1 MSVDRQQPLPVSV
14 IGAGC
19 AGLSLVARAAD
30 LPGHKLSLIAP
41 KQDDA
46 DDHIWGFWAMEWL
59 QPATSAARKQWANW
73 QIISDDQHVL
83 HHAVRHPYCA
93 IHRHRWL
100 QDCQDKAKASGVE
113 FRHDLGLP
121 APTQQT
127 LAEQTLAQQTLAEQT
142 IAGQI
147 LDSRPPPVPDGM
159 MLQHFVGWEV
169 RAAAG
174 TFDPTTAILMD
185 FRCDQTRGMHFI
197 YCLPFSDQEALI
209 ESTLF
214 SPELAPADFYD
225 AAITSYLKS
234 ICHLSAFEINRRES
248 GVIPLGVLGRH
259 DPGLVGIGANGGAIR
274 PSSGYAFSFI
284 QKQIDHA
291 VSRAVAGK
299 PLAVGVP
306 HSAFEL
312 WMDRIFLAVLR
323 RHPELAPHIFTAM
336 AAALTGDEFARFL
349 SGEAGMKT
357 WAKVIMAMPKIPFLW
372 GLLHPEAKAVS

>member
-1 MSVDRQQPLPVSV
+1 MSGDRHQPLSVSV

-19 AGLSLVARAAD
+19 AGLSLAARAAD
-30 LPGHKLSLIAP
+30 LPGHQLSLIAP

-46 DDHIWGFWAMEWL
+46 DDHIWGFWAMDWL
-59 QPATSAARKQWANW
+59 RPATSAARKQWANW
-73 QIISDDQHVL
+73 QIISNDQHVV
-83 HHAVRHPYCA
+83 HHSARHPYCA

-100 QDCQDKAKASGVE
+100 QYCQDKAEASGVE
-113 FRHDLGLP
+113 FRHSLLP
-121 APTQQT
+121 QVS
-127 LAEQTLAQQTLAEQT
+127 AEQIL
-142 IAGQI
+142 AGQI
-147 LDSRPPPVPDGM
+147 LDSRPPAVPDGM

-174 TFDPTTAILMD
+174 AFDPTTAILMD

-197 YCLPFSDQEALI
+197 YCLPFSDKEALI

-225 AAITSYLKS
+225 AAITSYLKR

-291 VSRAVAGK
+291 VSHAVAGE

-323 RHPELAPHIFTAM
+323 RHPGLAPGIFAAM

-349 SGEAGMKT
+349 SGEAGVKT

-372 GLLHPEAKAVS
+372 GLLHPEAKAAA

>member
-1 MSVDRQQPLPVSV
+1 MSSDGSTSSEEAIRPVGV
-14 IGAGC
+14 FGDGC
-19 AGLSLVARAAD
+19 AALSLAARARD
-30 LPGHKLSLIAP
+30 LPGYSLTIYQP
-41 KQDDA
+41 DSGGPEK
-46 DDHIWGFWAMEWL
+46 DHIWGFWGTPHLDRAARLAFARWQKWQLVSQDRAVVMTAEARPYHALRRSDWIADCRRA
-59 QPATSAARKQWANW
+59 ATSA
-73 QIISDDQHVL
+73 
-83 HHAVRHPYCA
+83 
-93 IHRHRWL
+93 
-100 QDCQDKAKASGVE
+100 GVG
-113 FRHDLGLP
+113 FAPMPPRPNDP
-121 APTQQT
+121 A
-127 LAEQTLAQQTLAEQT
+127 T
-142 IAGQI
+142 IWF
-147 LDSRPPPVPDGM
+147 DSRPPVVPDGM

-169 RAAAG
+169 KASAG
-174 TFDPTTAILMD
+174 AFDPTTAILMD

-225 AAITSYLKS
+225 VAITSYLER
-234 ICHLSAFEINRRES
+234 ICHLSAFEISRRET

-291 VSRAVAGK
+291 VSNAVAGK

-323 RHPELAPHIFTAM
+323 RHPELAPDIFTAM
-336 AAALTGDEFARFL
+336 VAALTGDEFARFL
-349 SGEAGMKT
+349 SGEAGVKT

-372 GLLHPEAKAVS
+372 GLMHPEAKAAA

>member
-1 MSVDRQQPLPVSV
+1 MSGDQQQPFPVSV

-19 AGLSLVARAAD
+19 AGLSLAARAAD

-41 KQDDA
+41 KQDDS
-46 DDHIWGFWAMEWL
+46 DDHVWGFWAMDWL
-59 QPATSAARKQWANW
+59 QPATLAARKQWTTW
-73 QIISDDQHVL
+73 QIISNDQHIV
-83 HHAVRHPYCA
+83 HHSARHPYCA
-93 IHRHRWL
+93 IYRHQWL
-100 QDCQDKAKASGVE
+100 QDCQDKAEASGVE
-113 FRHDLGLP
+113 FRHNLVP
-121 APTQQT
+121 QAS
-127 LAEQTLAQQTLAEQT
+127 AEQFMAS
-142 IAGQI
+142 QI

-174 TFDPTTAILMD
+174 AFDPTTAILMD

-214 SPELAPADFYD
+214 SPELAPADFCH
-225 AAITSYLKS
+225 AAIISYLKR
-234 ICHLSAFEINRRES
+234 ICHLSSFEISRRES

-291 VSRAVAGK
+291 VSHAVACK
-299 PLAVGVP
+299 PLAVRVP

-323 RHPELAPHIFTAM
+323 RQPELAPDIFTAM

-349 SGEAGMKT
+349 SGEAGVKT

-372 GLLHPEAKAVS
+372 GLLHPEANAAT

>member
-1 MSVDRQQPLPVSV
+1 MSDNRQRPLQISV

-19 AGLSLVARAAD
+19 AGLSLAARAAD
-30 LPGHKLSLIAP
+30 LPGHQISLIAP

-46 DDHIWGFWAMEWL
+46 DDHIWGFWAMPWV
-59 QPATSAARKQWANW
+59 QPATVAARKQWTKW
-73 QIISDDQHVL
+73 RIISHDEDVL
-83 HHAVRHPYCA
+83 HHANQHPYCA
-93 IHRHRWL
+93 IHRHHWL
-100 QDCQDKAKASGVE
+100 QDCRDKAKASGVRFHPE
-113 FRHDLGLP
+113 LVMQAADD
-121 APTQQT
+121 
-127 LAEQTLAQQTLAEQT
+127 
-142 IAGQI
+142 QI

-169 RAAAG
+169 TVAAG

-197 YCLPFSDQEALI
+197 YCLPFSDRQALV

-214 SPELAPADFYD
+214 SSERAPANYYD
-225 AAITSYLKS
+225 RAITTYLQT
-234 ICHLSAFEINRRES
+234 ICGLSAFDVSRRES

-284 QKQIDHA
+284 HKQIDHA
-291 VSRAVAGK
+291 VAQAVAGK

-323 RHPELAPHIFTAM
+323 RQPDLAPAIFTAM

-349 SGEAGMKT
+349 SGEAGIKI
-357 WAKVIMAMPKIPFLW
+357 WLKVILAMPKIPFLW
-372 GLLHPEAKAVS
+372 GLLHPEAKAAA

>member
-1 MSVDRQQPLPVSV
+1 MSSDRQQQFPVSV

-19 AGLSLVARAAD
+19 AGLSLAARAAE
-30 LPGHKLSLIAP
+30 LPGHKLSLIVS
-41 KQDDA
+41 KQDVA

-73 QIISDDQHVL
+73 QIISNDQHVL
-83 HHAVRHPYCA
+83 HHSAWHPYCA

-100 QDCQDKAKASGVE
+100 QDCQDKAEASGVE
-113 FRHDLGLP
+113 FCHDLSLQ
-121 APTQQT
+121 AS
-127 LAEQTLAQQTLAEQT
+127 AEKTT
-142 IAGQI
+142 AGQI
-147 LDSRPPPVPDGM
+147 LDSRPPPIPNGV

-174 TFDPTTAILMD
+174 AFDPTTAILMD
-185 FRCDQTRGMHFI
+185 FRCDQTRGVHFI

-214 SPELAPADFYD
+214 SPELAPADFYV
-225 AAITSYLKS
+225 ASITSYLKN
-234 ICHLSAFEINRRES
+234 ICHLSAFEISRRES
-248 GVIPLGVLGRH
+248 GVIPLGILGRH

-284 QKQIDHA
+284 HKQIDHA
-291 VSRAVAGK
+291 VSHAVAGK

-323 RHPELAPHIFTAM
+323 RHPELAPDIFIAM
-336 AAALTGDEFARFL
+336 AAALDGDEFARFL
-349 SGEAGMKT
+349 SGEAGLKT
-357 WAKVIMAMPKIPFLW
+357 WTKVIMAMPKIPFLL
-372 GLLHPEAKAVS
+372 GLMHPEAKAAA

>member
-1 MSVDRQQPLPVSV
+1 MSVDLQQPLPVSV

-19 AGLSLVARAAD
+19 AGLSLAARAVD
-30 LPGHKLSLIAP
+30 LPGHQLSLIAP
-41 KQDDA
+41 KRDDA
-46 DDHIWGFWAMEWL
+46 HDHIWGFWAMEWL
-59 QPATSAARKQWANW
+59 QTATSAARKQWASW
-73 QIISDDQHVL
+73 QIISDDQNVL
-83 HHAVRHPYCA
+83 HHSTRHPYCA

-100 QDCQDKAKASGVE
+100 KDCKAKAKASGVE
-113 FRHDLGLP
+113 FRHDLVL
-121 APTQQT
+121 QSS
-127 LAEQTLAQQTLAEQT
+127 AEQT

-159 MLQHFVGWEV
+159 MLQHFTGWEV
-169 RAAAG
+169 RAAVGA
-174 TFDPTTAILMD
+174 FDPTTAILMD

-197 YCLPFSDQEALI
+197 YFLPFSDQEALI

-214 SPELAPADFYD
+214 SPDLAPADFYD
-225 AAITSYLKS
+225 TAITGYLKS
-234 ICHLSAFEINRRES
+234 KCHLAAFEISRREA

-259 DPGLVGIGANGGAIR
+259 DRGLVGIGANGGAIR

-291 VSRAVAGK
+291 VSHAVAGK
-299 PLAVGVP
+299 PLAVRVP
-306 HSAFEL
+306 HSSFEL

-323 RHPELAPHIFTAM
+323 HYPELAPHIFTAM

-349 SGEAGMKT
+349 SGEAGAKT

-372 GLLHPEAKAVS
+372 GLLHPELKVLA

>member
-1 MSVDRQQPLPVSV
+1 MSGDRQQPLPVSV

-19 AGLSLVARAAD
+19 AGLSLAARAAD
-30 LPGHKLSLIAP
+30 LPGHRLSLIAP

-46 DDHIWGFWAMEWL
+46 DDHVWGFWAMEWL

-73 QIISDDQHVL
+73 QIISNDQHVL
-83 HHAVRHPYCA
+83 HHSARHPYCA

-100 QDCQDKAKASGVE
+100 QDCQDKAEASGVE
-113 FRHDLGLP
+113 FRYDL
-121 APTQQT
+121 APQAS
-127 LAEQTLAQQTLAEQT
+127 AEQTLAEQT

-169 RAAAG
+169 KASAG
-174 TFDPTTAILMD
+174 AFDPTTAILMD

-225 AAITSYLKS
+225 AAITSYLKR
-234 ICHLSAFEINRRES
+234 ICHLSAFEISRRES

-291 VSRAVAGK
+291 VSNAVAGK

-323 RHPELAPHIFTAM
+323 RHPELAPDIFTAM

-349 SGEAGMKT
+349 SGEAGVKT

-372 GLLHPEAKAVS
+372 GLMHPEAKAVA